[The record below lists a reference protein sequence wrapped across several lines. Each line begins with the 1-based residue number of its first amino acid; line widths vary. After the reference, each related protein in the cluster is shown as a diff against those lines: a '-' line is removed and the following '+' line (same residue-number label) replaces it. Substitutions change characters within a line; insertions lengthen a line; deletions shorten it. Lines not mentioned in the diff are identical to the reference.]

1 MGLIFAK
8 FRKKKDTLQLLETLD
23 CQIKAIEDFRR
34 NTEAQ
39 QRWIVGRLLILLIT
53 IYVLSVSLSYY
64 FFFPKT
70 VAQTVIYVS
79 LIIFSPLLI
88 LICKRTLMWYYNR
101 KISKKQSILLKL
113 REEKKK
119 TLDIVMEKETYKVAK
134 GILEKYAPEQ
144 IQKPNLFAD
153 FNTPQSSRYLS
164 KTSALQQTA
173 LRQRIP
179 ITSSNAS
186 VVTPAPSSALTTY
199 LRAPMTGRVSTDST
213 AMAPAIKNNS
223 PNLHLLG
230 ATPTS
235 VPFRRASAQASRD
248 KSVLDKMVEFLMGDG
263 PNSRY
268 ALICTHCSGHNGM
281 ALQEEFEY
289 TAFRCCYCYTFNP
302 SRKQRP
308 QAPLLHLSANQQT
321 PAIKQRQDSTS
332 ESEKNSMSSDV
343 ETDPDRNSRNNSTED
358 LRRNEEEHKDQEL
371 VIETLF
377 SNKDAEFDKPSD
389 TNTQPSQSDISESNS

>member
-1 MGLIFAK
+1 
-8 FRKKKDTLQLLETLD
+8 
-23 CQIKAIEDFRR
+23 
-34 NTEAQ
+34 
-39 QRWIVGRLLILLIT
+39 
-53 IYVLSVSLSYY
+53 
-64 FFFPKT
+64 
-70 VAQTVIYVS
+70 
-79 LIIFSPLLI
+79 
-88 LICKRTLMWYYNR
+88 MWYYNR

-144 IQKPNLFAD
+144 IQRPNLFAD
-153 FNTPQSSRYLS
+153 FNTPQSSRYVT
-164 KTSALQQTA
+164 KTSALQQSAA

-179 ITSSNAS
+179 LTSSNAS
-186 VVTPAPSSALTTY
+186 VVTSAPSSALTTY
-199 LRAPMTGRVSTDST
+199 MRSPMTGRVSTDST
-213 AMAPAIKNNS
+213 ALATATKNNA
-223 PNLHLLG
+223 PNLHILG

-235 VPFRRASAQASRD
+235 VPFRRASAQAPRD

-332 ESEKNSMSSDV
+332 ESEKNSMSDV
-343 ETDPDRNSRNNSTED
+343 ETDPERNSRNNSTED
-358 LRRNEEEHKDQEL
+358 LRRNDEENKDQEL

-377 SNKDAEFDKPSD
+377 SNKDAEFDNKPSD